1 MSSEK
6 LDLIETEGD
15 PFQIGTQH
23 GEALRK
29 EINDFLRFLY
39 IEFAYGDLQLEN
51 ARKFAQKFARP
62 LENFSKE
69 ATLEMRGI
77 ARGAHV
83 DYEDII
89 LIALS
94 EEIPSFSHACT
105 AFAATGQATRDSHTF
120 LGQTWD
126 NSVIWCENVEARLI
140 RKKYKG
146 GPTVLAYIF
155 PGMIAAAGLNS
166 QGIGI
171 SWNTVPKLRL
181 NEGVPTYV
189 IINKLLKQ
197 KTIAEAISV
206 VRDANRAG
214 CFNFIVANDKEIYNI
229 EATPDDVEIDYTN
242 SYYGHTNH
250 YVGDKFSGL
259 QNLSQEQ
266 TYSSAAVSTLIRQ
279 ERLLKMMEDKYS
291 YIELEDAMD
300 FLRDHVNYPDSI
312 CSHPNFARKKENR
325 NMTRSGWVMIP
336 YELEWWITPGLPCQ
350 KRYYCYSVESKGLD
364 EFN

>member
-1 MSSEK
+1 MTEEK
-6 LDLIETEGD
+6 LDILSVEGD
-15 PFQIGTQH
+15 PFEIGIRH
-23 GEALRK
+23 GEMLRD

-39 IEFAYGDLQLEN
+39 IEFAYGDVQLEN
-51 ARKFAQKFARP
+51 ARKFSKKFARP
-62 LENFSKE
+62 LENFSRA

-83 DYEDII
+83 DYEDIV

-105 AFAATGQATRDSHTF
+105 AFAVTGQATRDSNTF

-126 NSVIWCENVEARLI
+126 NSVIWCENVEARLF
-140 RKKYKG
+140 RKHYKD

-155 PGMIAAAGLNS
+155 PGMIANAGLNS
-166 QGIGI
+166 RGIGI

-189 IINKLLKQ
+189 IINEVLRQ
-197 KTIAEAISV
+197 KTMAEAISV
-206 VRDANRAG
+206 VREANRAG
-214 CFNFIVANDKEIYNI
+214 CFNFIIADDKEIYNI
-229 EATPDDVEIDYTN
+229 EATPDDVDIHYTS

-250 YVGDKFSGL
+250 YVGDKFAGL
-259 QNLSQEQ
+259 QDLSHEQ

-279 ERLLKMMEDKYS
+279 ERLMKMLEEKYS
-291 YIELEDAMD
+291 NIELTDAMD

-312 CSHPNFARKKENR
+312 CSHPNPARKKNKR
-325 NMTRSGWVMIP
+325 NKTRSGWIMVP
-336 YELEWWITPGLPCQ
+336 SELEWWVTPGLPCQ
-350 KRYYCYSVESKGLD
+350 QRYYRYFVEEDGS
-364 EFN
+364 ERE